1 MTNYNFKNQDE
12 MINKLPALSND
23 ELIDLFNEEIETGS
37 ILKPISDFMYAMQK
51 ELENREI
58 DYSEVMDEYL
68 LLKKVKVRLEGNR
81 LVEAS

>member
-1 MTNYNFKNQDE
+1 MSNYNFKHQDE
-12 MINKLPALSND
+12 MKNKLPALSND
-23 ELIDLFNEEIETGS
+23 ELIDLFNEKIETGS
-37 ILKPISDFMYAMQK
+37 ILKPISDFMFAMQK